1 MRVALNMIWFGERAG
16 GVGRYGRELVGA
28 LLAVRPDLRLHLVVS
43 RDVPADLRAEPW
55 AGDVRWEVMPVR
67 LSGPPWHLAAQFVG
81 LPALALARRVSV
93 VHGLANVVPVRIPR
107 VASVVTLL
115 DLIWLHEGAD
125 WGDARAV
132 RAVRRL
138 SLRSAR
144 GADRVLAL
152 SHAAARDFSATIGLD
167 SSKVDVAPLGVR
179 EGEFAVAVDEATL
192 RSRYALGDAP
202 VILCVAQKR
211 PYKKLDALIGALAE
225 LDGDAVLVLPGAPTA
240 HEAQLRAL
248 ATRLGVGDRVR
259 FPAWVDDA
267 ELEGLY
273 ALASCF
279 ALASR
284 SEGFGL
290 PVLEAMR
297 RGVPVACA
305 DRGALPEVAGDA
317 ALLFDPDDQAAVTAA
332 LRTLL
337 SDRARAAELVRRGH
351 ERVRAFT
358 WERTA
363 RLTIECYERALGS
376 SGRG

>member
-1 MRVALNMIWFGERAG
+1 MRVALNMIWFGPAAG

-28 LLAVRPDLRLHLVVS
+28 LLAARPDLRLHLVVS
-43 RDVPADLRAEPW
+43 RDVPDDLRAEPW
-55 AGDVRWEVMPVR
+55 AQDVRWEVMPVR
-67 LSGPPWHLAAQFVG
+67 LGGPPFHLAAQFAG
-81 LPALALARRVSV
+81 LPALAIARRVAL
-93 VHGLANVVPVRIPR
+93 VHGLANVVPLRIPR
-107 VASVVTLL
+107 VRSVVTVL
-115 DLIWLHEGAD
+115 DLTWLHEGAE

-144 GADRVLAL
+144 GADRVLAI
-152 SHAAARDFSATIGLD
+152 SHDAARDLGATLAIPAQRI
-167 SSKVDVAPLGVR
+167 DVAPLGVR
-179 EGEFAVAVDEATL
+179 TGPLAAAQDAAVL
-192 RSRYALGDAP
+192 RARYELGDAP

-211 PYKKLDALIGALAE
+211 PYKNHAALIRALPE
-225 LDGDAVLVLPGAPTA
+225 LPAAVLMAPGAPTA
-240 HEAQLRAL
+240 HEAELRTL
-248 ATRLGVGDRVR
+248 AQQLGVDGRVR
-259 FPAWVDDA
+259 FPAYVDDG

-290 PVLEAMR
+290 PVLEAMG

-305 DRGALPEVAGDA
+305 DRGALAEVAGDA
-317 ALLFDPDDQAAVTAA
+317 ALLFDPDDQDAVTAA
-332 LRTLL
+332 LRVLL
-337 SDRARAAELVRRGH
+337 HDRARAAQLVARGH

-363 RLTIECYERALGS
+363 QLTLASYERALGS
-376 SGRG
+376 